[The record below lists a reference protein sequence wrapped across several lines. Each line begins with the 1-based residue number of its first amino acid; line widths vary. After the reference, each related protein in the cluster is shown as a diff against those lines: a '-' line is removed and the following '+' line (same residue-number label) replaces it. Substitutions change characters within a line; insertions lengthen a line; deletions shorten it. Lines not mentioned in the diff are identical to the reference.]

1 MDKNKVALT
10 ASVFATGITGV
21 LVGALLVSKPVNSI
35 KSFANQDTKQ
45 VTTASS
51 NKFDN
56 IQGLSKAFIDVSKQ
70 VTPEIVS
77 IYSTKVV
84 KQKNNYN
91 EYLDDPFFKKFF
103 DVPEHKDQG
112 KNKDRKEQGL
122 GSGIIVD
129 SSGLI
134 LTNNHVVEGASE
146 IKVTLS
152 DKRKFKAKIIGT
164 DPKSDVAVIKL
175 EKADNLPVAKL
186 GDSTKMEIGEFVLA
200 IGNPLGLTSTVTS
213 GIISAKGRADV
224 GVADF
229 EDFIQ
234 TDAAINPGN
243 SGGALVN
250 LNGEVIGI
258 NTAIASRT
266 GGYMGVGFAIPIN
279 MAKKIMNDIVTKG
292 KVTRGF
298 LGIQIQNMTESMA
311 KGLKVENPNSGI
323 VVGDIFKGSPADKA
337 GIKRYDVILELNGKE
352 VTDVSAFRNTIA
364 ASNPGEKQ
372 ILTVLRDGKKVKVE
386 IKLGELENKEKKTT
400 ESVKDDEN
408 TPEKIAPDKKLG
420 IEIEP
425 ISKDTLKEL
434 GINKEVKGVIV
445 SDINETSNASEGGLM
460 KGDII
465 QEINRI
471 RIDDI
476 ADFNKA
482 VKPIKEGDSV
492 LMKVLRGNNIM
503 LLAFTHQ

>member
-1 MDKNKVALT
+1 MDKNKVGLLV
-10 ASVFATGITGV
+10 SLFATGVSGV
-21 LVGALLVSKPVNSI
+21 LVGSLLVMKPMNNVVSYANNDAI
-35 KSFANQDTKQ
+35 KNVSSVTKYE
-45 VTTASS
+45 
-51 NKFDN
+51 N

-91 EYLDDPFFKKFF
+91 DYMDDPMFKKFF
-103 DVPEHKDQG
+103 DVPEHKG
-112 KNKDRKEQGL
+112 KDRKEQGL

-152 DKRKFKAKIIGT
+152 DKRKYTAKIIGT
-164 DPKSDVAVIKL
+164 DPKTDVAVIKL
-175 EKADNLPVAKL
+175 EKASKLPVANL
-186 GDSTKMEIGEFVLA
+186 GDSNKLEIGEWVLA

-250 LNGEVIGI
+250 LNGQVIGI

-292 KVTRGF
+292 KVSRGF

-311 KGLKVENPNSGI
+311 KGLKADNPNTGI
-323 VVGDIFKGSPADKA
+323 VVGDIFKDSPADKA
-337 GIKRYDVILELNGKE
+337 GLKRYDVILELNGKE
-352 VTDVSAFRNTIA
+352 VTDVSAFRNVIA
-364 ASNPGEKQ
+364 SETPGETAKM
-372 ILTVLRDGKKVKVE
+372 TVLRDGKKIKID
-386 IKLGELENKEKKTT
+386 IKLAEMDNNIKKADKNTN
-400 ESVKDDEN
+400 DDEN
-408 TPEKIAPDKKLG
+408 SEKTERQEADKKLG
-420 IEIEP
+420 ISVEP
-425 ISKDTLKEL
+425 LSKDVLKQL
-434 GINKEVKGVIV
+434 GISKEVKGVVV
-445 SDINETSNASEGGLM
+445 SNIDENTNADESGLM

-465 QEINRI
+465 QEINRVKI
-471 RIDDI
+471 SDVK
-476 ADFNKA
+476 DFNKA
-482 VKPIKEGDSV
+482 IKPIKSGDSI
-492 LMKVLRGNNIM
+492 LMKVMRGSNT
-503 LLAFTHQ
+503 LLIAFTQQ